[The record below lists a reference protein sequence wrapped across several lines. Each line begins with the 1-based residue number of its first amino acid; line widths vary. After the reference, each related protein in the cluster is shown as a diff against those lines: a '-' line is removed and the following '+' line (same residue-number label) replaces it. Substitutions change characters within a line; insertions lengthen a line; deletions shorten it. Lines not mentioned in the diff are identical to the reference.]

1 MAGFAHLH
9 VHTQYSILDGASN
22 IPLLI
27 DKVKSLGME
36 AIAITDHGNMFGVK
50 EFHNNA
56 TKKGIKP
63 IIGCEIYV
71 AKRSIEDVSGKEDR
85 SGDHLILL
93 AKNLTGYKN
102 LIKLVSIAWIKG
114 FYYKPRIDKELLVKY
129 KEGLIASSACLAGE
143 IQDEILNGTMSGAEA
158 ALKSYLDIFGEDFYL
173 EIQRHET
180 YDPDADRSAFPLQQ
194 KVIEAFKKLSAKYNV
209 KLIATNDVHFINA
222 EDAEAHDRLICIN
235 TAKDIDDPNRLRYS
249 KQEYLKSEEEMRK
262 IFSDIPEAIDNVAG
276 LVAKIEKYKL
286 DHDPIMPEFDL
297 PEGYTDKD
305 EYLRF
310 LTYKGAEKRWGTLTQ
325 EQTERLDFELE
336 MIAKMGFP
344 GIFSYCSGFSA
355 CSQGNGCFCWS
366 GKRFCCRFCSCILSE
381 DNRY

>member
-1 MAGFAHLH
+1 MNILVPPMTAFTHLH

-22 IPLLI
+22 IALLI
-27 DKVKSLGME
+27 DRVKSLGME

-71 AKRSIEDVSGKEDR
+71 AKRSIAEVSGKEDR

-102 LIKLVSIAWIKG
+102 LIKLVSTAWIKG
-114 FYYKPRIDKELLVKY
+114 FYYKPRIDKELLRKY
-129 KEGLIASSACLAGE
+129 SEGLIASSACLAGE
-143 IQDEILNGTMSGAEA
+143 IQDEILNGTITGAEA

-173 EIQRHET
+173 EMQRHET

-209 KLIATNDVHFINA
+209 KLIASNDVHFINA

-249 KQEYLKSEEEMRK
+249 KQEYIKSEEEMRA
-262 IFSDIPEAIDNVAG
+262 IFSDVPEAIDNVAG
-276 LVAKIEKYKL
+276 LVSKVEKYKL
-286 DHDPIMPEFDL
+286 DHDPIMPDFEL
-297 PEGYTDKD
+297 PDGYTDKD
-305 EYLRF
+305 DYLCF
-310 LTYKGAEKRWGTLTQ
+310 LTYQGAKERWGTLTI
-325 EQTERLDFELE
+325 E
-336 MIAKMGFP
+336 
-344 GIFSYCSGFSA
+344 Y
-355 CSQGNGCFCWS
+355 
-366 GKRFCCRFCSCILSE
+366 
-381 DNRY
+381 